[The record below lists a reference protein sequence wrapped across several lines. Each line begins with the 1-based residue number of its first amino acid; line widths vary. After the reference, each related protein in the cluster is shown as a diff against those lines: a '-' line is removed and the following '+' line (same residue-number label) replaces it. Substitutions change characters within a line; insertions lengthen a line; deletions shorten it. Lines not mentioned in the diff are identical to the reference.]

1 MVNEFI
7 PVEIIENKI
16 LVIRGHKVMIDS
28 DLAELYGVE
37 TKMLNRAVKRNIERF
52 PDNFMFQITDK
63 ERDFLRCQIGTSNE
77 SRGGRRFNAYV
88 FTEHGVV
95 MLSSVLNSKRAVAV
109 NIQIVNAFIKLREIA
124 LTHKEV
130 FQQLDELEKRFI
142 TYTKDTNIELNEQEQ
157 KIGEIFK
164 QLDYLK
170 DITKPTKIGF
180 KPE

>member
-1 MVNEFI
+1 MKSELI
-7 PVEIIENKI
+7 PIEIIENKI
-16 LVIRGHKVMIDS
+16 LVIRGQKVMLDS

-52 PDNFMFQITDK
+52 PDNFMFQLTD
-63 ERDFLRCQIGTSNE
+63 EEWDFLRCQFGTSNE
-77 SRGGRRFNAYV
+77 TRGGRRFTPYA

-109 NIQIVNAFIKLREIA
+109 NIQVVNAFIKLREIA

-130 FQQLDELEKRFI
+130 FQRFDELEKRFI
-142 TYTKDTNIELNEQEQ
+142 TYTKDTNIELSEHEQ
-157 KIGEIFK
+157 KINEIFK

-170 DITKPTKIGF
+170 DITKPSQIGF